1 MTSRAPAIVLRDVSK
16 TYGEK
21 RAVLPTD
28 LEIETAHCLALVG
41 ASGSGKSTL
50 LRLILGLVATDTGSV
65 SLLGELVGVKTA
77 VPLRRRIGYVI
88 QDGGLFPHL
97 SARDNATLVARH
109 IGWDEARCEKRLA
122 ELALMVGLTGTIWD
136 RYPVELS
143 GGERQRVGLVRA
155 LMLDP
160 PVLLLDEPLGA
171 LDPVL
176 RAHLQDDLRT
186 IFRELG
192 KTVLLVTH
200 DMAEAAYLADEIAVM
215 HEGVVL
221 QRGSLQDLRAQPSSG
236 VVADFLRAQ
245 RLDGLRASS

>member
-1 MTSRAPAIVLRDVSK
+1 VTGREAAIVLRDVSK

-28 LEIETAHCLALVG
+28 LEVESGHCLALVG

-65 SLLGELVGVKTA
+65 SLLGERVSIKTA
-77 VPLRRRIGYVI
+77 VTLRRRIGYVI

-97 SARDNATLVARH
+97 SARHNATLVARH
-109 IGWDEARCEKRLA
+109 IGWSDARCEERLS
-122 ELALMVGLTGTIWD
+122 ELALMVGLSGDIWN

-171 LDPVL
+171 LDPVR
-176 RAHLQDDLRT
+176 RAHLQEDLRN
-186 IFRELG
+186 IFRKLG

-200 DMAEAAYLADEIAVM
+200 DMEEAAYLADEIAVM

-221 QRGSLQDLRAQPSSG
+221 QRGSFDELRAQPSNPI
-236 VVADFLRAQ
+236 VADFLRRE
-245 RLDGLRASS
+245 RLSGLRAPS